1 MTSKNCLN
9 CGEELFK
16 RYCANCGQSAAIR
29 RFTTFH
35 PTGASSKGGSIFDIP
50 FLFTL
55 KGLATRP
62 GHSVREFLKGKR
74 IQHGKIYSLLIIFLL
89 VDNFILNHTHF
100 RLSELSQDS
109 GNIFNLLIDLR
120 KSNPKLFLLSIIPVQ
135 AVLTRLLFAGSGQ
148 NFVEHLYLNAY
159 RTIGAFFISILFSIS
174 TAFTHDIKTLLMINT
189 FLVIPRLMYDF
200 WFYSQYFSTFSF
212 SRFSLYLRS
221 AIATVALIV
230 LLIVVSVIWL

>member
-1 MTSKNCLN
+1 
-9 CGEELFK
+9 
-16 RYCANCGQSAAIR
+16 
-29 RFTTFH
+29 
-35 PTGASSKGGSIFDIP
+35 
-50 FLFTL
+50 L

-62 GHSVREFLKGKR
+62 GHSVREFLEGKR

-100 RLSELSQDS
+100 QLSELNQDS

-148 NFVEHLYLNAY
+148 NLIEHLYLNAY

-189 FLVIPRLMYDF
+189 FLIIPRLMYDF
-200 WFYSQYFSTFSF
+200 WFYLQYFSTFPF

-221 AIATVALIV
+221 AIATISLIV
-230 LLIVVSVIWL
+230 LFTVATVIWL

>member
-35 PTGASSKGGSIFDIP
+35 PTGTSSKGGSIFDIP

-55 KGLATRP
+55 KGLAIRP

-74 IQHGKIYSLLIIFLL
+74 VQHGKVYSLLIIFLL

-100 RLSELSQDS
+100 RLSDLTQDS
-109 GNIFNLLIDLR
+109 GTFLNTLMDLR
-120 KSNPKLFLLSIIPVQ
+120 RSNPKAFLLFTIPVQ

-148 NFVEHLYLNAY
+148 NFIEHLYLNAY

-174 TAFTHDIKTLLMINT
+174 TAFTHDIKMLQTINT
-189 FLVIPRLMYDF
+189 FLIIPRLMYDF
-200 WFYSQYFSTFSF
+200 WFYSQYFSTFPF

-221 AIATVALIV
+221 AIATISLLVLFIV
-230 LLIVVSVIWL
+230 ISILLL

>member
-1 MTSKNCLN
+1 MAEKNCLN

-16 RYCANCGQSAAIR
+16 RYCANCGQSSATQ
-29 RFTTFH
+29 RFTTLH
-35 PTGASSKGGSIFDIP
+35 PTGSSSKGGSIFDIP

-55 KGLATRP
+55 KELAIRP
-62 GHSVREFLKGKR
+62 GHSVREFLEGER
-74 IQHGKIYSLLIIFLL
+74 VQHAKIYPLLIIFLL
-89 VDNFILNHTHF
+89 VDNFILNHTDF
-100 RLSELSQDS
+100 QMSNLSQDS
-109 GNIFNLLIDLR
+109 GNIINLLMDLR

-189 FLVIPRLMYDF
+189 FLIIPRLMYDF
-200 WFYSQYFSTFSF
+200 WFYLQYFSTFPF

-221 AIATVALIV
+221 AIATIALIV
-230 LLIVVSVIWL
+230 LFTVASVILL